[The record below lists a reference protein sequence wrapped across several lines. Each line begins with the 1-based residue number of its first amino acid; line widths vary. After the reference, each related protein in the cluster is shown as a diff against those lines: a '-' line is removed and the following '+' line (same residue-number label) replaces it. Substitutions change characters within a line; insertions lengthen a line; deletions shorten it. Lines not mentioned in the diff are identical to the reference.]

1 MPTPAGVPQGSPLS
15 PLLYMYYN
23 ANLLD
28 IPRQDERGLGFIE
41 DIMYGVEGFTD
52 KANIRKLERLLQE
65 AEEWRKRHS
74 AQFEPTKYVLVHF
87 TRNHRRARKA
97 AITVE
102 GSTIESTNEVKYLC
116 VISDQKL

>member
-41 DIMYGVEGFTD
+41 DIMYGVEG
-52 KANIRKLERLLQE
+52 KLERLLQE

-116 VISDQKL
+116 VISDQKLQFRTHL